1 MARSNDYPR
10 MLFHR
15 MEDPVTVHSREEE
28 EKLGA
33 EWSRTIW
40 QPELIPQPDPAP
52 DSEESGP
59 RGERRGLGL
68 RTRAQTP
75 QINQKTAVSGRNG
88 GAAAATPASPRN
100 YREEL

>member
-33 EWSRTIW
+33 EWARTIW

-52 DSEESGP
+52 YSEDQDHEAN
-59 RGERRGLGL
+59 GEASAFEPTPKHHKSTKKRR
-68 RTRAQTP
+68 
-75 QINQKTAVSGRNG
+75 
-88 GAAAATPASPRN
+88 
-100 YREEL
+100 

>member
-40 QPELIPQPDPAP
+40 QPELIPQPDPPYSEDQDHEANGEASAFEPAP
-52 DSEESGP
+52 KHHKSTKK
-59 RGERRGLGL
+59 RR
-68 RTRAQTP
+68 
-75 QINQKTAVSGRNG
+75 
-88 GAAAATPASPRN
+88 
-100 YREEL
+100 